1 MFGYIW
7 YLVLVA
13 EDTLNVNVCRCDKYV
28 DLCTTSTLPSTDCSV
43 LRILMGSIKN
53 VSFSGEDSRIY
64 FHFPSLLSVTFTI
77 IRTCFQSHIH
87 YRYKWHFTFHIQY
100 QPITVKKCIL
110 CISVE
115 KICFILTTGRSVCL
129 SIESKFSSIFILSEM
144 FNQCHHVICDH
155 PAHRYETLESNVPK
169 LHVSDKNTIVSAGSE

>member
-1 MFGYIW
+1 MHYFYITFYW
-7 YLVLVA
+7 L
-13 EDTLNVNVCRCDKYV
+13 
-28 DLCTTSTLPSTDCSV
+28 

-53 VSFSGEDSRIY
+53 VSFSGEDSRVY

-169 LHVSDKNTIVSAGSE
+169 LHISDNNTRLFQQVPSSPQYFLHGCEVWMHWNCWQWK